1 MVMAA
6 IMLTMIVGFLAL
18 SLDVGFHYYR
28 GAQLQ
33 NAADAAATAVAGH
46 LGAMDTDYE
55 EVAYEYLAKNGFAD
69 KEKVHCKV
77 EAKGETKMDTVDSD
91 DYIHA
96 GYYKLSVEVEDNTF
110 VGAVLGIDSLKL
122 AKVAYAKADVN
133 YVAMPRALNYTI
145 FAASTEGTPAN
156 PAIQLNGKTGGVANS
171 AVALTQNL
179 MNGFNTWVVK
189 PVQAFYIDIGTW
201 WNPFTWKAGF
211 DWDNANSWKAKLY
224 TSNITINQLFFHLP
238 NRFLISNF
246 YAKNVLAF
254 PTLKIFSFENIIFK
268 LS

>member
-91 DYIHA
+91 D
-96 GYYKLSVEVEDNTF
+96 
-110 VGAVLGIDSLKL
+110 
-122 AKVAYAKADVN
+122 
-133 YVAMPRALNYTI
+133 
-145 FAASTEGTPAN
+145 
-156 PAIQLNGKTGGVANS
+156 
-171 AVALTQNL
+171 
-179 MNGFNTWVVK
+179 
-189 PVQAFYIDIGTW
+189 
-201 WNPFTWKAGF
+201 
-211 DWDNANSWKAKLY
+211 
-224 TSNITINQLFFHLP
+224 
-238 NRFLISNF
+238 
-246 YAKNVLAF
+246 
-254 PTLKIFSFENIIFK
+254 
-268 LS
+268 